1 MTVINVI
8 VMQITINEI
17 SKVESYVKGEVMVI
31 FIEMICLY
39 NRLARIE
46 SVQTNIAIAVQV
58 LSFSNNI

>member
-1 MTVINVI
+1 
-8 VMQITINEI
+8 MQITINEI